1 MATVNG
7 GDRPLVEVRGLQ
19 RAFDGRRVLDG
30 VDLQLRR
37 GESLV
42 LLGPS
47 GGGKTLLL
55 KHLIG
60 LRRPDAGQLLVGGQ
74 DFWASPRTEQV
85 RLRQRFGLAFQ
96 DGALFDSLNVFE
108 NVAFPLRRAKY
119 GDERRIRA
127 RVEECL
133 ELMHLSHAGRR
144 APSQLSTGMRR
155 RVGFARAIALEPDI
169 LLFDEPTAGL
179 DPVMVTVVDEL
190 VVDLRRRL
198 QTTSVV
204 TTHDLS
210 SARAVASRVVLLFR
224 GKLVADAPADRFFD
238 LPHPAVQQ
246 FVHGSLEGPLLVP
259 GGKEVQG

>member
-1 MATVNG
+1 VDAPR
-7 GDRPLVEVRGLQ
+7 D
-19 RAFDGRRVLDG
+19 DGRVLLEASDLRRSFGARTVLDG
-30 VDLQLRR
+30 VNVRLHK

-60 LRRPDAGQLLVGGQ
+60 LRRPDAGKVFVDGH
-74 DFWASPRTEQV
+74 DFWAAPRAEQH
-85 RLRQRFGLAFQ
+85 RLRRRFGLAFQ
-96 DGALFDSLNVFE
+96 DGALFDSMSVFD
-108 NVAFPLRRAKY
+108 NVAFPLRRARC
-119 GDERRIRA
+119 GDERKVKA

-133 ELMHLSHAGRR
+133 ELMHMGHAARR
-144 APSQLSTGMRR
+144 LPAELSTGMRR

-190 VVDLRRRL
+190 VLDLRRRL
-198 QTTSVV
+198 RTTTVM
-204 TTHDLS
+204 TTHDLA

-224 GKLVADAPADRFFD
+224 GRIVADAPVERFFD
-238 LPHPAVQQ
+238 LPHPAVRQ
-246 FVHGSLEGPLLVP
+246 FVEGSLQGPLLEP
-259 GGKEVQG
+259 GGTEVQA